1 MASGGKE
8 RGWGLVQHSTAAVP
22 YCPTP
27 ELLPASDR
35 AAAEERRG
43 LFCIQHTTPTPFAVL
58 THSLKSWF

>member
-1 MASGGKE
+1 MASGSKE
-8 RGWGLVQHSTAAVP
+8 RGWGLVQHSTAVVP

-35 AAAEERRG
+35 AVAEEG
-43 LFCIQHTTPTPFAVL
+43 TVLHTTPTPFAVL